1 MKNILIILCILISFS
16 SAAQKDLTNAF
27 FALNSAKEL
36 SGVDA
41 TNKLIKAKEF
51 IDDGYVKHPDHP
63 KMFLYRYQIYL
74 EIAQKSPEI
83 DEKAMLKCIESIIQF
98 LEKGKS
104 EKKVHRRY
112 RTKENTL
119 NDLNVVAG
127 TAFNIAGSNLD
138 KENYNFSL
146 KLYDL
151 IFDLIKY
158 DENDLLKTNNITKE
172 SLLKNCYYVSNKM
185 KDVKL
190 KKSYLQQL
198 IDINYNAPY
207 IYSDMSSIYLSENDT
222 IKAIDLINQAKELFP
237 DDESL
242 IRDEINLYI
251 TLGKLKDLLSKI
263 SESLK
268 NDPENDILLLTR
280 GNIYFDSKDFRN
292 AEKDYQMVLEIDA
305 NNFNANYLLGV
316 IYFNKA
322 TEAINEANST
332 SNNNLWSKLKKESN
346 LYYNKALPFMVKAAE
361 IDPKNKENLESLRE
375 LYYRLENYKKSDEIK
390 EMLFKLKN

>member
-1 MKNILIILCILISFS
+1 MLISFS
-16 SAAQKDLTNAF
+16 SAAQKPSLTNAF
-27 FALNSAKEL
+27 FALKSSKDL
-36 SGVDA
+36 SGEDA
-41 TNKLIKAKEF
+41 INKLYKAKDF
-51 IDDGYVKHPDHP
+51 IDEGYVKHPDNP
-63 KMFLYRYQIYL
+63 KMFLYRYEIYL
-74 EIAQKSPEI
+74 EIAQKATEI
-83 DEKAMLKCIESIIQF
+83 DERAIIKASESIMRF
-98 LEKGKS
+98 LEMGKL

-112 RTKENTL
+112 KSKENTL
-119 NDLNVVAG
+119 NQLNVIGV
-127 TAFNIAGSNLD
+127 TAYNIAGLNLD
-138 KENYNFSL
+138 KENYEFSL
-146 KLYDL
+146 ELYNL

-158 DENDLLKTNNITKE
+158 DENDLFKTSNVTKE
-172 SLLKNCYYVSNKM
+172 SLLVNCYYASNKM

-207 IYSDMSSIYLSENDT
+207 IYSAMSNIYFSENDA
-222 IKAIDLINQAKELFP
+222 IKAIDLINQGKELFP

-251 TLGKLKDLLSKI
+251 KLGKLKDLLSKI

-322 TEAINEANST
+322 TLILNDANET
-332 SNNNLWSKLKKESN
+332 SDNNLWSKLKKESN
-346 LYYNKALPFMVKAAE
+346 LYYNKALPFMVKAFE
-361 IDPKNKENLESLRE
+361 IDPKNKENLESLKD

-390 EMLFKLKN
+390 KMLLN